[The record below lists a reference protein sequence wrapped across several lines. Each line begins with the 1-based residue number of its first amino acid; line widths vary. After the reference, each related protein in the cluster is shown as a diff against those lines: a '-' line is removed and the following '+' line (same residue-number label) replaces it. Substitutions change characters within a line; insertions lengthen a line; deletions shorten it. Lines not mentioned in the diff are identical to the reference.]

1 MKKYILMLI
10 VGLPAFI
17 QAQVKTNMELKN
29 LIGQSF
35 VYFPKIKEAENAVNT
50 AQQKIELT
58 KLNEMPTVAATG
70 SYMYVA
76 PVAKVTFPVNGVDT
90 KLQFQP
96 NHNYNA
102 NVAGNYV
109 LYDFGRLKANIE
121 RNKVELQFAKDN
133 VDYVK
138 AQLANQVAVIYYNV
152 VYFQKA
158 ISIQDTVLN
167 YLNENKKIVQ
177 SKLNNGDALKI
188 DLLNIQASIDN
199 EQNRKID
206 LQNNLQKQLNLLS
219 YTTGKAI
226 ANGTQFDFDIN
237 TTSVEALLN
246 NAVAN
251 NIDFKLAKNRI
262 KLAETDI
269 AISKLQ
275 DKPTV
280 AATAGL
286 GFRNGYVPEIQ
297 KFQFNGLAGVSINV
311 PLYTGGKT
319 KQQIKLQ
326 QTIVKQNELAVE
338 TLNST
343 FKKDIEQ
350 ALTDINTNKERIY
363 NTQGQIEQ
371 ALAAQQLASTRF
383 KNEVGT
389 NLEITNASTNVQ
401 RAFFTKLQYEYQLCL
416 AKVEL
421 ARLLGYQYW

>member
-1 MKKYILMLI
+1 MKKYILMLV
-10 VGLPAFI
+10 VGLPVVI
-17 QAQVKTNMELKN
+17 KAQVKANTELKN
-29 LIGQSF
+29 LISQSF
-35 VYFPKIKEAENAVNT
+35 AYFPKVKEAENAVNT

-206 LQNNLQKQLNLLS
+206 LQNSLQKQLNLLS
-219 YTTGKAI
+219 YTTGKTI

-237 TTSVEALLN
+237 TNSIEALLN
-246 NAVAN
+246 NALAN

-275 DKPTV
+275 DKPTI

-350 ALTDINTNKERIY
+350 TLADINTNKERIY

-371 ALAAQQLASTRF
+371 ALAAQQLAATRF

-389 NLEITNASTNVQ
+389 NLEITNASANVQ

-421 ARLLGYQYW
+421 ARLLGFEYW

>member
-102 NVAGNYV
+102 SVAGNYV

-121 RNKVELQFAKDN
+121 KNKVELQFAKDN

-152 VYFQKA
+152 VYLQKA

-206 LQNNLQKQLNLLS
+206 LQNSLQKQLNLLS

-350 ALTDINTNKERIY
+350 AFTDINTNKERIY

-389 NLEITNASTNVQ
+389 NLEITNASANVQ